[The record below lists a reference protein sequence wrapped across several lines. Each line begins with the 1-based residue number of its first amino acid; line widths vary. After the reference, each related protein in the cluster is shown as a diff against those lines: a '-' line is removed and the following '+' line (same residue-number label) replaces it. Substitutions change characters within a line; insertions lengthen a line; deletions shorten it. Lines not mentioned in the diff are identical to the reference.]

1 LWERDEKV
9 DTCSILFSQK
19 YNTNFERDPMLDQLF
34 ADAQNKKQQQQQED
48 QWYQL
53 DSRLSQ

>member
-9 DTCSILFSQK
+9 DSILFSQK

-34 ADAQNKKQQQQQED
+34 ADAQNKKTTQQE
-48 QWYQL
+48 QL
-53 DSRLSQ
+53 REV